1 VGGAMVTGG
10 APVSVNTTGSVNT
23 SNVLSLQGNQIG
35 VIEGAEPEDQN
46 ETDPIRRAPQCF

>member
-1 VGGAMVTGG
+1 MVTGG